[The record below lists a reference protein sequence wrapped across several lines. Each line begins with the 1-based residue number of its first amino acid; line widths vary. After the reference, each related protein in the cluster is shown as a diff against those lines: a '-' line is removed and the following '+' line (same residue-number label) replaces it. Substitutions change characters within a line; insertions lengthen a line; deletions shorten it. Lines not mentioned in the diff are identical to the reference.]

1 MYHFTLVTA
10 LVWIAYSS
18 TSVLAQ
24 GLYKWT
30 DSRGVIHYTNT
41 PTNSTAKTVDD
52 ALPPAANFQRPTP
65 PVEPAQEA
73 AKPSTGDSA
82 TPANAPGSHPGTRG
96 NHPGTRRRRASNGW
110 ISTRTSIINDRRI
123 RDHPVY
129 GPSKEIKQR
138 SLLDFPLMCFPS
150 LRRERFPSAPEK
162 STLPPH
168 HTLEGNL

>member
-1 MYHFTLVTA
+1 M
-10 LVWIAYSS
+10 WIAYSS

-73 AKPSTGDSA
+73 AKPSTDDSA
-82 TPANAPGSHPGTRG
+82 TPANVPGEVTPEQGGGEQATDGSALAP
-96 NHPGTRRRRASNGW
+96 
-110 ISTRTSIINDRRI
+110 
-123 RDHPVY
+123 
-129 GPSKEIKQR
+129 Q
-138 SLLDFPLMCFPS
+138 
-150 LRRERFPSAPEK
+150 PSATAE
-162 STLPPH
+162 
-168 HTLEGNL
+168 